1 MNLLKDN
8 VFKLYLKYFIPT
20 IGAALSS
27 AIYILF
33 DTIFIGQGVGGD
45 GLAALNIAIPI
56 FGFYSGTGLLIG
68 IGGSTLLSI
77 ERGRG
82 HEKRSNKIFTLSII
96 MGSVISI
103 LYMILGLLFI
113 DKVAYFLG
121 ATEYI
126 LPLVKEYL
134 FIIMIGTV
142 AFVMVNVLSPFIRAD
157 KAPKTAMAAVIIGG
171 FTNIALDY
179 IFVFPLNMGMKGA
192 AIATVISS
200 TLSLLVLSIHFIG
213 KSNTLRF
220 EDNFFRVSTAI
231 RIIKCGLPSFFSE
244 ISTGLVI
251 FIFNLQIMRLLGEDG
266 VTAYSII
273 SNTAIIII
281 AVFNGICQTIQ
292 PLISVNIGAGEK
304 ERVECFKKIAI
315 VTAIILGILSYIICI
330 VFPEEIVRIFV
341 KPTDKVLS
349 IAVNSINIYAV
360 AFVVTG
366 VNMVLGAFF
375 QSVEE
380 AKYSF
385 IIAICRGLLLVS
397 VAVII
402 LPIFMGINGV
412 WVSVPVAEAITF
424 IIGIML
430 TLKMRTRKI

>member
-45 GLAALNIAIPI
+45 GLVALNIAIPI

-142 AFVMVNVLSPFIRAD
+142 SFVMVNVLSPFIRAD

-220 EDNFFRVSTAI
+220 EDNFFRISTVI
-231 RIIKCGLPSFFSE
+231 RIIKCGVPSFFSE

-315 VTAIILGILSYIICI
+315 VTAIILGILS
-330 VFPEEIVRIFV
+330 IVRIFV